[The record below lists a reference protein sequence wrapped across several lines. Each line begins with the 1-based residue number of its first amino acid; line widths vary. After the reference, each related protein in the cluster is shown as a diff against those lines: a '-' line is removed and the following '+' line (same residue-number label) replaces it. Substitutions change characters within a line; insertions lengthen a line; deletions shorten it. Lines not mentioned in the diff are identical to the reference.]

1 MHAQQLATAITNT
14 LRHKA
19 NTRSTT
25 ILAIDG
31 GTALGKSTIARAIA
45 KQLHHYDIGTNVIG
59 TDSYQMPRHQRTAL
73 GLEAADPNAMRIND
87 LASDLQTLNDG
98 GTILLGEYN
107 HYTGTTNTPVTMN
120 YQPVMIIEGIHS
132 LSTTI
137 SNATRIDLRLFL
149 DADEH
154 IMKAARLQRDQAVG
168 IADEQWHER
177 WPAKYTAYQAHV
189 LPERR
194 YASTIITREH
204 DENYT
209 IED

>member
-1 MHAQQLATAITNT
+1 MQQQQLATRISNT
-14 LRHKA
+14 LRRQA
-19 NTRSTT
+19 NTRTTT

-31 GTALGKSTIARAIA
+31 GTALGKSTLARAIA
-45 KQLHHYDIGTNVIG
+45 TQLHQYHIVTNVIG

-73 GLEAADPNAMRIND
+73 GLEAPDPNAMRLND

-107 HYTGTTNTPVTMN
+107 HYTGTTNTPVLLSN
-120 YQPVMIIEGIHS
+120 QPVMIIEGIHS

-137 SNATRIDLRLFL
+137 INATPIHLRLFI
-149 DADEH
+149 DAQEH
-154 IMKAARLQRDQAVG
+154 IMRTARLQRDQTVG
-168 IADEQWHER
+168 IADEQWHKR
-177 WPAKYTAYQAHV
+177 WPAKYTAYQTHV

-194 YASTIITREH
+194 YATTIITREH
-204 DENYT
+204 DCTYT